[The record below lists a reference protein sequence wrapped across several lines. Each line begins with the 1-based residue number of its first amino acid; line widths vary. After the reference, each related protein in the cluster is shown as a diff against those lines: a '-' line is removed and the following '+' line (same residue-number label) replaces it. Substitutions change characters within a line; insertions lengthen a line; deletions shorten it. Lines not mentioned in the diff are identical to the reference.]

1 MATKKEHARRYAT
14 PRRGYTISTLDA
26 IVQSLWM
33 KPNMGGWPALSFGD
47 IGKEASRILGRQL
60 NEAVVRGCIYRHED
74 LFDRVQSEN
83 SGGVKWRLNKKA
95 RET

>member
-1 MATKKEHARRYAT
+1 M
-14 PRRGYTISTLDA
+14 LDA

-33 KPNMGGWPALSFGD
+33 KPNIGGGWPVLSFGD
-47 IGKEASRILGRQL
+47 ISKEASRILGRQL
-60 NEAVVRGCIYRHED
+60 NEAVVRGCIYRRED

-83 SGGVKWRLNKKA
+83 SGGVKWRLNKKV